1 MKTIVDFINESL
13 KQTDLRSKFKKA
25 GLVLEGPDST
35 GIAAVSL
42 EDSDWY
48 IQIEPSQSYF
58 NFYDANN
65 ADEEA
70 IIDIVAINAKTEKEK
85 KIIDASE
92 LPEMDIDDKGFF
104 EYTDKNFKV
113 LVDLLSKVK

>member
-1 MKTIVDFINESL
+1 MKTIVDFINEAL
-13 KQTDLRSKFKKA
+13 KQTDLYSKFKEA
-25 GLVLEGPDST
+25 GLVFKDTDED
-35 GIAAVSL
+35 IAKVSL
-42 EDSDWY
+42 NDSDWY

-65 ADEEA
+65 ADDEA
-70 IIDIVAINAKTEKEK
+70 IIDIVAINDKTGKEK
-85 KIIDASE
+85 KIIDADD